1 VEGCGRSPPY
11 PDLGSQQEATHLLAT
26 PCNGTQQLDPRHLR
40 AVDLIA
46 LGKSDIEV
54 ARELALERSTIWR
67 WRKDPAF
74 QTELARRREEL
85 WSSSVD
91 RMSALLGPTLDVLA
105 EALDDGDRNIAMQFL
120 KLLRVGDVALER
132 VRRTE
137 TDTVNGSGVPW
148 PVAEV
153 DAQIEALSAEINR
166 RRRAAAEGSLRAW

>member
-1 VEGCGRSPPY
+1 
-11 PDLGSQQEATHLLAT
+11 
-26 PCNGTQQLDPRHLR
+26 
-40 AVDLIA
+40 
-46 LGKSDIEV
+46 
-54 ARELALERSTIWR
+54 
-67 WRKDPAF
+67 
-74 QTELARRREEL
+74 
-85 WSSSVD
+85 
-91 RMSALLGPTLDVLA
+91 MSALLGPTLDVLA